1 MCLSQGLWFDA
12 ESYLA
17 KSNELRPAPNPVY
30 NPATMSD
37 PIRISAKTIAELAL
51 PDFCPRCFWRK
62 MRVSKLPYQI
72 FPGVFSSIDSY
83 TKKIIHRWFDDYQS
97 TPPWLSAL
105 GELVDYYRPAPHHS
119 RFNIVDTATNILLT
133 GVPDDILMR
142 RDDSHIIVD
151 YKTAKYT
158 SAQDKL
164 IPLYEAQLNGYALIG
179 AERGLQP
186 VVGLALIY
194 MEPVTHNDAA
204 KDDKNLRDDGFAM
217 GLAGWTRVMYF

>member
-1 MCLSQGLWFDA
+1 M
-12 ESYLA
+12 
-17 KSNELRPAPNPVY
+17 
-30 NPATMSD
+30 
-37 PIRISAKTIAELAL
+37 
-51 PDFCPRCFWRK
+51 WR
-62 MRVSKLPYQI
+62 
-72 FPGVFSSIDSY
+72 
-83 TKKIIHRWFDDYQS
+83 
-97 TPPWLSAL
+97 TPTFLIPFSAL
-105 GELVDYYRPAPHHS
+105 KLEVGMA
-119 RFNIVDTATNILLT
+119 T
-133 GVPDDILMR
+133 GVAEKVEAKHRAFGLTDEP
-142 RDDSHIIVD
+142 V
-151 YKTAKYT
+151 KYT